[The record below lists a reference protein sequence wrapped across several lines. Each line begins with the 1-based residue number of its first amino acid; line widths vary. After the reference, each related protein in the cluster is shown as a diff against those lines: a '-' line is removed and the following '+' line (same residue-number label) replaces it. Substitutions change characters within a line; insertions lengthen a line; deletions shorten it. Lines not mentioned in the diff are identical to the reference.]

1 MVTIR
6 ELIALSFPEVE
17 AQRRIDKDKKVSM
30 YYSKYPELA
39 AIDQDLIEIRKS
51 KMLASLDG
59 REDFADK
66 IGTRE
71 SALRAKRVKFLND
84 NGIPADFD
92 EEEYI
97 CSKCSDTGYIEGKG
111 GTIRVCTCKNDQLEE
126 CYERS
131 GMRDYR
137 SIRPDNY
144 RADYLGD
151 EKKRKDLMGSLLNA
165 CLGTG
170 NSEGKNIWIYRGAP
184 QTGKTFLAICVA
196 KGMIKLGKSAYY
208 CKCEAIEDMDEDL
221 IDDLKAYDVLVIDDF
236 AADISSRRKNAY
248 ILNTVFEIRNAA
260 GLKTILVTY
269 ETQNDLISGC
279 DVRIAGKLK
288 NAGYIA

>member
-17 AQRRIDKDKKVSM
+17 AQRRIDKDRKVSM
-30 YYSKYPELA
+30 YYKKYPELA

-59 REDFADK
+59 RDDFADK
-66 IGTRE
+66 IGSRE
-71 SALRAKRVKFLND
+71 SSLRTKREKFLKE
-84 NGIPADFD
+84 NGIPEDFD
-92 EEEYI
+92 EEECI
-97 CSKCSDTGYIEGKG
+97 CSKCSDTGFVEGKG
-111 GTIRVCTCKNDQLEE
+111 GTMKVCSCKKEQLEE
-126 CYERS
+126 CYERC
-131 GMRDYR
+131 GMRDYK

-151 EKKRKDLMGSLLNA
+151 AKKRKALMNGLLNA
-165 CLGTG
+165 CLGIG
-170 NSEGKNIWIYRGAP
+170 SKEKKNIWIYRGAP
-184 QTGKTFLAICVA
+184 QSGKTFLAICVA

-208 CKCEAIEDMDEDL
+208 CKCEALEDMDEDL
-221 IDDLKAYDVLVIDDF
+221 VEDLKGYDVLMIDDF
-236 AADISSRRKNAY
+236 AADISSRRKNAS
-248 ILNTVFEIRNAA
+248 ILNNIFEIRNSA
-260 GLKTILVTY
+260 GLKTILVSY